1 MEREWHRFYC
11 HQKRPRV
18 SYDKSKEVGVRS
30 TRWLQLPY
38 WLTTTLMIISTV
50 MHWLTSETM
59 FVVEFYQSELGLQSH
74 FGINYS
80 PLLFLLSVYC

>member
-1 MEREWHRFYC
+1 
-11 HQKRPRV
+11 
-18 SYDKSKEVGVRS
+18 
-30 TRWLQLPY
+30 
-38 WLTTTLMIISTV
+38 MIISTV

-80 PLLFLLSVYC
+80 PLLFLLSVYCWLFSSVRYRSIFLFQSKNGCPLWVVLH